1 MSTTFRP
8 DSESLPD
15 MTLPESFK
23 SSSFQSMS
31 SLHSDDTNTLDAIG
45 HFEDIGLDD
54 DADSAPQY
62 PPKPQGH
69 QGRSLASTARSS
81 NPYRSYS
88 SERYPPAHAHPHATP
103 GRSNPLSTP
112 PSRDLAGGGGGGRR
126 KPEPTPAF
134 HPPRPTPQSLHTES
148 RSAAFGARSSSL
160 NARSPRPVSPHHRGL
175 ASRSTTS
182 LSLANPNRRHRSR
195 SPVMNMHMHPSS
207 LVPRDPNTHMKPRRS
222 SWQSTRER
230 KTSLELEKECDDD
243 DDDDDHI
250 PEGIIL
256 DNVPISPRPQVE
268 RSLSRAS
275 SRAPSVDRGPKERV
289 RSIGNGTPRVALA
302 HGSLK
307 SPTWKTDPPASP
319 IGLGLIGQG
328 PQQDDRET
336 SPAWAPA
343 SAPAPAPAPAPAF
356 VPAPLKAR
364 AKSWNAALSEL
375 STEAKA
381 LTEKL
386 EEHADQVGDADD
398 WTSSYGYGYGSGRK
412 PDQRVKSAL
421 PDLPSL
427 RQANIMIDAMPM
439 SKEKEAVLAR
449 TRPSWLPPKDP
460 AEDRK
465 HWKEY
470 EKMVARSIE
479 SDRRR
484 EAEKLSRSSDRD
496 VTADGL
502 MRIWEENII
511 PRWPDAVRERRT
523 RELWWRGVASRSR
536 GVVWSRA
543 IGNELDLTPASYKAA
558 LNRAYDVEGRIEA
571 GKADADDLRKG
582 AWFSKIREDVKEN
595 TWQDLRIFQVGGPL
609 HQSLL
614 DLLFAYAMYRSDIG
628 YVQGCNTVAALL
640 LLNLPNTAA
649 AFIALANVLNRS
661 LTLGFYAADLGVKAS
676 AYNLVLQNL
685 KIKSP
690 GLHDHLTRHL
700 ADADPDV
707 YLASVFTGLGTLHL
721 AMDECARLWDV
732 YVFEGDRILVRAATA
747 LLLRQ
752 EMALLGSKDG
762 QEIKLI
768 VEGGVTKNGRVALAS
783 GNHDEGTWMKWLREA
798 GKADS

>member
-1 MSTTFRP
+1 MPTTQLSP
-8 DSESLPD
+8 ESPPD
-15 MTLPESFK
+15 MTRPE

-31 SLHSDDTNTLDAIG
+31 SLHSDDTATVDAIG

-54 DADSAPQY
+54 DADSVTQY
-62 PPKPQGH
+62 PPKPQGP
-69 QGRSLASTARSS
+69 QGRSLASATRPS

-88 SERYPPAHAHPHATP
+88 SERYPHTHATP
-103 GRSNPLSTP
+103 GLSNPISP
-112 PSRDLAGGGGGGRR
+112 PTARDLAGGSGRKKLGLTAASHSR
-126 KPEPTPAF
+126 
-134 HPPRPTPQSLHTES
+134 PRPSPQSMSAES
-148 RSAAFGARSSSL
+148 RSSFGARSSSL

-182 LSLANPNRRHRSR
+182 LSLANNTRHRSP
-195 SPVMNMHMHPSS
+195 SPNLSMHMNMNMNMHTSS
-207 LVPRDPNTHMKPRRS
+207 LVPRDPNTHMIPRRS

-230 KTSLELEKECDDD
+230 KTALELEKECEDDE
-243 DDDDDHI
+243 DDDDHI

-256 DNVPISPRPQVE
+256 DNVPISPRPQAE

-275 SRAPSVDRGPKERV
+275 SRAPSAERGPKGRV
-289 RSIGNGTPRVALA
+289 RSVGNGTPAVAVA

-307 SPTWKTDPPASP
+307 SPTWKTDQPASP
-319 IGLGLIGQG
+319 IGLGLIGQAR
-328 PQQDDRET
+328 QDDREK
-336 SPAWAPA
+336 SPAP
-343 SAPAPAPAPAPAF
+343 SSSPAPDP
-356 VPAPLKAR
+356 VPDPVPGPLKAR

-375 STEAKA
+375 SPEAKA

-386 EEHADQVGDADD
+386 EEHADQVGDVDG
-398 WTSSYGYGYGSGRK
+398 WTAAHGRGRK
-412 PDQRVKSAL
+412 QEQRVKSAL

-439 SKEKEAVLAR
+439 SKEKEAVLGR

-460 AEDRK
+460 REDRK

-470 EKMVARSIE
+470 EKMMARSIE

-484 EAEKLSRSSDRD
+484 EAEKLARSSDRD

-511 PRWPDAVRERRT
+511 PRWSDAIRERRT
-523 RELWWRGVASRSR
+523 RDLWWRGVASRSR

-543 IGNELDLTPASYKAA
+543 IGNELGLTPASYKAA
-558 LNRAYDVEGRIEA
+558 LSRAHDVEGRIKA
-571 GKADADDLRKG
+571 GKTDADDLRSG

-628 YVQGCNTVAALL
+628 YVRGCNTVAALL
-640 LLNLPNTAA
+640 LLNLPNPAD

-661 LTLGFYAADLGVKAS
+661 LALGFYAADPGVKAS
-676 AYNLVLQNL
+676 AYNLVMRTLQV
-685 KIKSP
+685 KSP
-690 GLHDHLTRHL
+690 SLHDHLTRHL

-732 YVFEGDRILVRAATA
+732 YMFEGDSVLVRAATA
-747 LLLRQ
+747 LLLRR
-752 EMALLGSKDG
+752 EMALLGSKDSG
-762 QEIKLI
+762 EVKRI
-768 VEGGVTKNGRVALAS
+768 VEGDVTKNGRVALAS
-783 GNHDEGTWMKWLREA
+783 GNHDEEAWMKWLMEA
-798 GKADS
+798 GKAD